1 MINKEGLTEVEIDL
15 IQHLVD
21 LESEEIINGSA
32 LIITGKEADL
42 NFDTV
47 AACLEGIF
55 GVDADASANA
65 ITKFKAMS
73 TADKSDSVIQ
83 TKQLAIAE
91 AQTYLNK
98 TDWYVVREADTGT
111 AMPSDVKTKRAEA
124 RTTINNN
131 E

>member
-73 TADKSDSVIQ
+73 TADKTDSVNQ

-98 TDWYVVREADTGT
+98 TDSYVVREADTGT

-124 RTTINNN
+124 RTTKNNN

>member
-65 ITKFKAMS
+65 ITKFKA
-73 TADKSDSVIQ
+73 DKTDSVNQ